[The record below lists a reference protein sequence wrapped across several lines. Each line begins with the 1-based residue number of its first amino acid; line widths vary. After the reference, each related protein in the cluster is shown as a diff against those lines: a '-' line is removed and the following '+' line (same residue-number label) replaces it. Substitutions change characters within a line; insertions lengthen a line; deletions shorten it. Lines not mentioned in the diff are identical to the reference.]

1 MKKNTKIAALLLA
14 CTMFT
19 IASPAGISTVQASA
33 DTTAVS
39 QNARHS
45 IISWRFKTVDG
56 VVYKRLY
63 DYSSDTWIGDW
74 IKVS

>member
-14 CTMFT
+14 CTVFT
-19 IASPAGISTVQASA
+19 IASPADMSTVQASA
-33 DTTAVS
+33 NTTTVS

-56 VVYKRLY
+56 VIYKRLY